1 MTSPFAAKRGGFF
14 FKCFCYLI
22 KNMYLCPHNDKYP
35 KDKYHSGRGG
45 AGACRA
51 LRAECGEIEGAY
63 DDE

>member
-1 MTSPFAAKRGGFF
+1 
-14 FKCFCYLI
+14 
-22 KNMYLCPHNDKYP
+22 MYLCPHNDKYP

-45 AGACRA
+45 AGTCRA